1 VIDFFVII
9 FCRLLE
15 KLFQGGFMET
25 TIYMVRHAE
34 SPFAF
39 GQERS
44 RGLSEKGLEDAKRVA
59 ELLDGVDVGYI
70 ASSAYTRAIQT
81 VQYVADRKKLHI
93 IKYEDLRERSIKGL
107 DYKAPWDELLQAI
120 EKSFIDIDFSLE
132 GGESTRQAQSRAI
145 PVIEKLLEEHR
156 GKNIVLGTHGNI
168 MTIIMNYYDK
178 KYGFEFW
185 NSTSKPDIYKM
196 TFIEN
201 RLQSI
206 DRVWDY

>member
-1 VIDFFVII
+1 
-9 FCRLLE
+9 
-15 KLFQGGFMET
+15 MET

-34 SPFAF
+34 SPFVF

-44 RGLSEKGLEDAKRVA
+44 RGLSEKGIEDAKRVA

-81 VQYVADRKKLHI
+81 VQYVADREKLHI
-93 IKYEDLRERSIKGL
+93 IEYEDLKERPIKGL

-120 EKSFIDIDFSLE
+120 EKSFSDIDFALE

-156 GKNIVLGTHGNI
+156 GKNIVIGTHGNI

-196 TFIEN
+196 TFIDN
-201 RLQSI
+201 RLQGV
-206 DRVWDY
+206 DRVWDC